1 MTRDDLKDIL
11 HNPKLSRA
19 DVLLILLSV
28 DSGGAR
34 SVKELKELA
43 VYGGLR
49 RVLKWNISDILSRS
63 DGLAVRTTQGWELN
77 KDGKSRASLLG
88 ADSGPVVTANAN
100 LRNCL
105 AAIVSAETKDFLE
118 EAVKCLEARYLR
130 AAVVLTWVGAVS
142 VLQQYVIANKLSEFN
157 AEAMRRDK
165 DWKAAKNADDIGKMK
180 EANFLQVL
188 ETISVIG
195 RNTKQELEECLKLR
209 NATGHPTSLKYG
221 ESKVAAHI
229 EILIMN
235 VFAKFS
241 V

>member
-1 MTRDDLKDIL
+1 
-11 HNPKLSRA
+11 
-19 DVLLILLSV
+19 
-28 DSGGAR
+28 
-34 SVKELKELA
+34 
-43 VYGGLR
+43 
-49 RVLKWNISDILSRS
+49 
-63 DGLAVRTTQGWELN
+63 
-77 KDGKSRASLLG
+77 
-88 ADSGPVVTANAN
+88 
-100 LRNCL
+100 
-105 AAIVSAETKDFLE
+105 
-118 EAVKCLEARYLR
+118 
-130 AAVVLTWVGAVS
+130 
-142 VLQQYVIANKLSEFN
+142 
-157 AEAMRRDK
+157 
-165 DWKAAKNADDIGKMK
+165 MK